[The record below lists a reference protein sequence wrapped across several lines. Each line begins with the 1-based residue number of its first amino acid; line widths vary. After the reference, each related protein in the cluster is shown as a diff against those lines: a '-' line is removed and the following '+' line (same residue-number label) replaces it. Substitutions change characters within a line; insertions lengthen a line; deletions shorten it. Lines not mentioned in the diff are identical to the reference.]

1 MNIEPN
7 QWISQ
12 NTKSPNEKLVGSVI
26 YTIPRKLFSQKPFAL
41 YVEMI
46 PMKFLSKMG
55 LYNIPIQGS
64 TVTVHVVDNPDV
76 VYTGV
81 CELRAQIGTKTAVGL
96 VVKHDTSTIKLLNN

>member
-1 MNIEPN
+1 M
-7 QWISQ
+7 
-12 NTKSPNEKLVGSVI
+12 LVGSVI

-64 TVTVHVVDNPDV
+64 TVTVRVVDNPDV
-76 VYTGV
+76 VYTWV
-81 CELRAQIGTKTAVGL
+81 
-96 VVKHDTSTIKLLNN
+96 